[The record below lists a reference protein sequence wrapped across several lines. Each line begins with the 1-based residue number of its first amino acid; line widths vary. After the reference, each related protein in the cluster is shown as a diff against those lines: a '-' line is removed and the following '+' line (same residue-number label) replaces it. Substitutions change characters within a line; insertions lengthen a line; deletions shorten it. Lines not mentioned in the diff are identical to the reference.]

1 MRSNVSVVPA
11 QNHSYAFARQPILDR
26 DSELV
31 AYELLYR
38 DSVKDEAAA
47 VIHPVLA
54 TAQVLMSSMLEQGES
69 ILLTGKE
76 LYINV
81 PEQALDWVEDWV
93 CPKEQVVIELLE
105 DIPATEDNIAKVDA
119 LKKKGYKIALDDFT
133 IDSLAKGFLP
143 YADIVKIDL
152 MAVSREQIEQWWPI
166 LKRYSLILLAEK
178 VESHEQ
184 WLWCKAQGFDLFQGY
199 FFARPENVSGKTF
212 CSSHLQVLDLINKL
226 SDPAVSISELEGII
240 KTDPWLYYRLM
251 RYASNLCLKREIS
264 ISSVRHA
271 IMVIG
276 MVRLKAFLMLIS
288 VTRVAAQSDA
298 SIAQMFI
305 VAYMAE
311 ALAGD
316 IQELNTDTAFLAGT
330 LKAISVALGCSVKV
344 MVAELKL
351 ADELKQLL
359 EQGYMESGDFNYMSI
374 AECAEKFSR
383 QGCDSCTGC
392 YMPTLRVQQH
402 YEQALRW
409 SDSLMNTLVEEE
421 LPG

>member
-11 QNHSYAFARQPILDR
+11 QSHSYTFARQPILDC

-38 DSVKDEAAA
+38 DSAQDVSAD
-47 VIHPVLA
+47 IMHPVLA
-54 TAQVLMSSMLEQGES
+54 TAQVLMSSMFEQGES
-69 ILLTGKE
+69 IIATGKK

-105 DIPATEDNIAKVDA
+105 DVPVTEENIAKVA
-119 LKKKGYKIALDDFT
+119 RLKQKGYKIALDDFSL
-133 IDSLAKGFLP
+133 DSPAKGFLS

-152 MAVSREQIEQWWPI
+152 MAVSRKEVEQWWPT
-166 LKRYSLILLAEK
+166 LKSYPLILLAEK
-178 VESHEQ
+178 VESQEQ
-184 WLWCKAQGFDLFQGY
+184 WQWCKSLGFDLFQGY
-199 FFARPENVSGKTF
+199 FFARPENVTGKTF
-212 CSSHLQVLDLINKL
+212 CSSHLQVLSLINKL

-240 KTDPWLYYRLM
+240 KTDPWLYFRLM
-251 RYASNLCLKREIS
+251 RYASNLCLKRDIS

-271 IMVIG
+271 IMVVG

-288 VTRVAAQSDA
+288 VTRVTAQSDA

-316 IQELNTDTAFLAGT
+316 IQELDPDTAFLAGT
-330 LKAISVALGCSVKV
+330 IQAISVALGSSVKA
-344 MVAELKL
+344 MVTELKL

-359 EQGYMESGDFNYMSI
+359 EQGHIEGGDFNYMSI

-383 QGCDSCTGC
+383 QGCGSCTSC